1 MINNEDAQV
10 SGQIRS
16 QEVQTTNAN
25 GNTQT
30 TFEGENNTFRY
41 DQEYHFFKTLKQ
53 SNPIIFDKLMD
64 KIQYFDPAFHSMT
77 PEGFSGRLNFLHQC
91 TRQGNTIGASNK
103 QGTTA
108 SNLAFGRP
116 PICVLRLGDFYNQ
129 MIIIDNIS
137 INFDAPWDL
146 NIEGAGVIPMIAN
159 ITLSF
164 KFIGGGDLAG
174 PVRRLQNA
182 MSFNYYAN
190 GRLYDNR
197 ADRVLYNS
205 DGTSIE
211 QGALDNDIDTEN
223 SYFYTTEMYKE
234 DNNNSIMVK

>member
-1 MINNEDAQV
+1 
-10 SGQIRS
+10 
-16 QEVQTTNAN
+16 
-25 GNTQT
+25 
-30 TFEGENNTFRY
+30 
-41 DQEYHFFKTLKQ
+41 
-53 SNPIIFDKLMD
+53 
-64 KIQYFDPAFHSMT
+64 
-77 PEGFSGRLNFLHQC
+77 
-91 TRQGNTIGASNK
+91 
-103 QGTTA
+103 
-108 SNLAFGRP
+108 
-116 PICVLRLGDFYNQ
+116 
-129 MIIIDNIS
+129 
-137 INFDAPWDL
+137 
-146 NIEGAGVIPMIAN
+146 MIAN